1 MVVLRDEDCQ
11 SPLLVSQSYGPLRA
25 ALCRERQEHLIEFF
39 RWDGEFAHIPGDPEK
54 EHLLNPVHMLIQ
66 IKDVPSVIEE
76 KLGNTGNQSL
86 PVRA

>member
-1 MVVLRDEDCQ
+1 VRCTL
-11 SPLLVSQSYGPLRA
+11 SRA
-25 ALCRERQEHLIEFF
+25 AEARIEFV
-39 RWDGEFAHIPGDPEK
+39 RGDGEFAHIPGDPEE
-54 EHLLNPVHMLIQ
+54 EHLLSPVDMLIQ